1 MIKVFVQRGKLF
13 EKVPDLVLQLG
24 AKQGFSRFDCP
35 GTADLSLPGEIGSQS
50 RRIRHLWALVALGSN
65 GNPCCRFRSTNQ
77 LQKFLGFCRNSLAE
91 GFENAGGGLP
101 VEEAVGC
108 SLRGDLK
115 VQAGILGPPLY
126 LLTDAQPQAFLVG
139 RGRVQPGVP
148 VDAADL
154 QNVAGLVEKGLKYR
168 LPQCQRIVTT
178 SSERKDARISLR
190 R

>member
-91 GFENAGGGLP
+91 GFEDGGGGLP
-101 VEEAVGC
+101 VEEAVGQPVTAQC
-108 SLRGDLK
+108 YKRPKVPENPALAPYFAWKSEIGCVRTIQPGPSLF
-115 VQAGILGPPLY
+115 GPQLENEVRDFFEKLTPLY
-126 LLTDAQPQAFLVG
+126 EYFNQ
-139 RGRVQPGVP
+139 
-148 VDAADL
+148 
-154 QNVAGLVEKGLKYR
+154 Y
-168 LPQCQRIVTT
+168 IV
-178 SSERKDARISLR
+178 
-190 R
+190 